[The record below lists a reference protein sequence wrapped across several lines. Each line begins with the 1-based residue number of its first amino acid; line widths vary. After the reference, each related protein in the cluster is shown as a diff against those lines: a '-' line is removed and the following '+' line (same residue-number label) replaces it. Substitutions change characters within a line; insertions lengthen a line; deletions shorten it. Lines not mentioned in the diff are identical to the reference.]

1 MDGLGGIYAAALVV
15 AAVVLVA
22 ICVVGAAVVS
32 IGARAAR
39 RAGPDAPG
47 PGRTARLLS
56 TGLMFVAAAIAVAPL
71 AVTLIERARLG
82 PDAIPGDTELV
93 ATVALALGALSIAA
107 AWLFRHR
114 AALSA
119 TRGLLVAAIAVPMAI
134 QLWVI
139 SQTIAFADRHRAAQE
154 AAELRA
160 VRYADLIDGP
170 AVGEVV
176 AAVGNVGS
184 WRAMGGFLYPG
195 LRFDEWLPTQA
206 PVADLSGRTVR
217 LVVFVQCWVEGD
229 RGTIEVSG
237 IDYDRGQFWSARSGV
252 CDGTMQVV
260 VSDAI
265 ELPDW
270 PPDRITAARSR
281 DRDLIAVSAMPVMS
295 GGGRVTAD
303 YAVRSVVFISPEPAT
318 PVDDLTGAVIA
329 ASGSFEIR

>member
-15 AAVVLVA
+15 AALILVA
-22 ICVVGAAVVS
+22 ICVVGAAVLS

-39 RAGPDAPG
+39 RGGPDAPG
-47 PGRTARLLS
+47 PGRTARQLS
-56 TGLMFVAAAIAVAPL
+56 TGLMVVAAAIAVAPL

-82 PDAIPGDTELV
+82 PDAVPGDTELV
-93 ATVALALGALSIAA
+93 ATGALALGALSIAA
-107 AWLFRHR
+107 ARLLRHR
-114 AALSA
+114 AAVAA
-119 TRGLLVAAIAVPMAI
+119 TRGLLVAAFAVPVAI

-184 WRAMGGFLYPG
+184 WRAVSGSLYPQ
-195 LRFDEWLPTQA
+195 LRYDEWLPTQL

-217 LVVFVQCWVEGD
+217 IAVYVQCWVEGD
-229 RGTIEVSG
+229 RGTIEVSA
-237 IDYDRGQFWSARSGV
+237 IDYDRGQFWSARSGA
-252 CDGTMQVV
+252 CDGTMQAV
-260 VSDAI
+260 VSGAM
-265 ELPDW
+265 ELRAW
-270 PPDRITAARSR
+270 PADRLDAARSR
-281 DRDLIAVSAMPVMS
+281 DRDLIAVSVSPIRS
-295 GGGRVTAD
+295 GGARLTGE

-318 PVDDLTGAVIA
+318 PVDDLTSAVITA
-329 ASGSFEIR
+329 AGSFEIR